1 MLNKL
6 QLKELLLSSR
16 APIDSD
22 GTLNFELVKVVRLFG
37 DLLYSDYL
45 HNKAD
50 VEENLCDL
58 LFSMVKIYKYEFLT
72 VDSTVDII
80 FEQLDS
86 TPQLLMDKENIL
98 KSFLSNVITTNAVN
112 FSLFNDV
119 LSVFGFTY
127 EYLVKRIA
135 ANMAMSKFKSD
146 FDLDQVTF
154 FGFSESEMIDNSIG
168 MIGDY
173 DGPYIER
180 FYQGLMANWQDK
192 HVCH

>member
-22 GTLNFELVKVVRLFG
+22 GTLKLELVKVVRLFG
-37 DLLYSDYL
+37 ELLYSDYL

-58 LFSMVKIYKYEFLT
+58 LFLMIKIYKYEFLT

-98 KSFLSNVITTNAVN
+98 KSFLSNVITTDAVN

-146 FDLDQVTF
+146 FDLDQVIF
-154 FGFSESEMIDNSIG
+154 FGFSENEMIKNSIN

-173 DGPYIER
+173 DGSYIER